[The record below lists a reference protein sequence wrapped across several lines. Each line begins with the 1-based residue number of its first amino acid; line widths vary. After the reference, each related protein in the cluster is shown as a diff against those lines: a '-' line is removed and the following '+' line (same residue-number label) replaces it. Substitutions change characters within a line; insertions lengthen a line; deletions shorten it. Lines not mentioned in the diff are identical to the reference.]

1 MPTDLS
7 VAQEMAKFQ
16 RPIPGQ
22 SLTNDPENPAPYE
35 KPPQFTNA
43 KQAQEWIFSNLI
55 EEDTYVPMMSLLDSG
70 EASIMELTQNLLYQG
85 FRAGKWN
92 PDMMLLLAEPTA
104 YMFMALA
111 ERAQI
116 DFRIDD
122 EPDEDEEDPIKEVN
136 KFKEAISSKTPES
149 KKVPE
154 GALPKEITERLDEAP
169 EESLLAPQTQS
180 EPISEVSN
188 DSEGVDMAPEEESL
202 LG

>member
-1 MPTDLS
+1 MPDMT
-7 VAQEMAKFQ
+7 VAKEMAKFQ

-22 SLTNDPENPAPYE
+22 SLTNDPENPAAYE
-35 KPPQFTNA
+35 RPPQFTNA

-55 EEDTYVPMMSLLDSG
+55 QEETYVPMMSLLDSG

-111 ERAQI
+111 ERAEI

-122 EPDEDEEDPIKEVN
+122 EPDEDEDSTDISS
-136 KFKEAISSKTPES
+136 FKEAIASKAPES
-149 KKVPE
+149 KKVPQ
-154 GALPKEITERLDEAP
+154 GALPKEIEDKIDEAP
-169 EESLLAPQTQS
+169 TSLLAPQTQS
-180 EPISEVSN
+180 EPAGEVLN
-188 DSEGVDMAPEEESL
+188 DNEGVDMPPEEESL

>member
-1 MPTDLS
+1 MPDMT
-7 VAQEMAKFQ
+7 VAKEMAKFQ

-22 SLTNDPENPAPYE
+22 SLTNDPENPAAYE
-35 KPPQFTNA
+35 RPPQFTNA

-55 EEDTYVPMMSLLDSG
+55 QEETYVPMMSLLDSG

-92 PDMMLLLAEPTA
+92 PDMMLLLAEPVA

-111 ERAQI
+111 ERAEI

-122 EPDEDEEDPIKEVN
+122 EPDEDEDSTDISS
-136 KFKEAISSKTPES
+136 FKEAIASKAPES
-149 KKVPE
+149 KKVPQ
-154 GALPKEITERLDEAP
+154 GALPKEIEDKIDEAP
-169 EESLLAPQTQS
+169 TSLLAPQTQS
-180 EPISEVSN
+180 EPAAEVLN
-188 DSEGVDMAPEEESL
+188 DNEGVDMPPEEESL

>member
-1 MPTDLS
+1 MPDMT
-7 VAQEMAKFQ
+7 VAKEMAKFQ

-22 SLTNDPENPAPYE
+22 SLTNDPENPAAYE
-35 KPPQFTNA
+35 RPPQFTNA

-55 EEDTYVPMMSLLDSG
+55 QEETYVPMMSLLDSG

-111 ERAQI
+111 ERAEI

-122 EPDEDEEDPIKEVN
+122 EPDEDEDSTDISS
-136 KFKEAISSKTPES
+136 FKEAIASKAPES
-149 KKVPE
+149 KKVPQ
-154 GALPKEITERLDEAP
+154 GALPKEIEDKIDEAP
-169 EESLLAPQTQS
+169 TSLLAPQTQS
-180 EPISEVSN
+180 EPAAEVLN
-188 DSEGVDMAPEEESL
+188 DNEGVDMPPEEESL

>member
-1 MPTDLS
+1 MSTDLR
-7 VAQEMAKFQ
+7 VAEEMAKFQ

-22 SLTNDPENPAPYE
+22 SLTNDPENPAAYE
-35 KPPQFTNA
+35 RPPQFTNA

-55 EEDTYVPMMSLLDSG
+55 QEETYVPMMSLLDSG

-111 ERAQI
+111 ERAEI
-116 DFRIDD
+116 DFRVDD
-122 EPDEDEEDPIKEVN
+122 EPDEDEEQLKEVSS
-136 KFKEAISSKTPES
+136 FKEAIASKAPES
-149 KKVPE
+149 KKVPQ
-154 GALPKEITERLDEAP
+154 GALPKEIEDKMDEAP
-169 EESLLAPQTQS
+169 TSLLSSQTQS
-180 EPISEVSN
+180 EPISEVLN
-188 DSEGVDMAPEEESL
+188 DNEGVDMPPEEESL

>member
-1 MPTDLS
+1 
-7 VAQEMAKFQ
+7 
-16 RPIPGQ
+16 
-22 SLTNDPENPAPYE
+22 
-35 KPPQFTNA
+35 
-43 KQAQEWIFSNLI
+43 
-55 EEDTYVPMMSLLDSG
+55 
-70 EASIMELTQNLLYQG
+70 
-85 FRAGKWN
+85 
-92 PDMMLLLAEPTA
+92 
-104 YMFMALA
+104 MFMALA
-111 ERAQI
+111 ERAEI

-122 EPDEDEEDPIKEVN
+122 EPDENEEQMGEIS

>member
-1 MPTDLS
+1 MPDMT
-7 VAQEMAKFQ
+7 VAKEMAKFQ

-22 SLTNDPENPAPYE
+22 SLTNDPENPAAYE

-55 EEDTYVPMMSLLDSG
+55 QEETYVPMMSLLDSG

-111 ERAQI
+111 ERAEI

-122 EPDEDEEDPIKEVN
+122 EPDEDEDSTDISS
-136 KFKEAISSKTPES
+136 FKEAIASKAPES
-149 KKVPE
+149 KKVPQ
-154 GALPKEITERLDEAP
+154 GALPKEIEDKIDEAP
-169 EESLLAPQTQS
+169 TSLLAPQTQS
-180 EPISEVSN
+180 EPAAEVLN
-188 DSEGVDMAPEEESL
+188 DNEGVDMPPEEESL